1 MFFTTLSKSIAAKRI
16 KNREISQNCHRN
28 FAVCGTLILLYPFF
42 AVLAIVFLLLFPA
55 SYDKFVL
62 LPLPAG
68 TERIIPTQVR
78 IINKK
83 RGDLMERARTDLALE
98 ARNEY
103 MEKYAHRHEGE
114 ADGIEFSER
123 SENGVK
129 ISEIEISSEEG
140 ERAVGRAMGKYVTLE
155 FGDITAADY
164 AAFSSLCTLCAR
176 ELGALTHGAKSALI
190 CGIGNARM
198 SADELGPR
206 TLEHVLATRA
216 LKNRAP
222 EIFEK
227 SGFCEISAVA
237 AGVGADT
244 GFCAADM
251 IRAAVKTAK
260 PDVVIAIDAL
270 AARES
275 TRLCKTVQI
284 CTSGISPG
292 SGVGNARARL
302 DEKSVGAPVI
312 SLGVP
317 TVVDAATLV
326 RDASGT
332 EEGAKKFAGLFVCP
346 ADIDAQSAKL
356 ARLLGFAVNLALHKG
371 YPIEEMMLG

>member
-1 MFFTTLSKSIAAKRI
+1 M
-16 KNREISQNCHRN
+16 
-28 FAVCGTLILLYPFF
+28 
-42 AVLAIVFLLLFPA
+42 AIVFLLLFLA

-62 LPLPAG
+62 LPTLSDSQG
-68 TERIIPTQVR
+68 IIPPQVR
-78 IINKK
+78 IIKKNKEE
-83 RGDLMERARTDLALE
+83 LMERARTDLALE

-103 MEKYAHRHEGE
+103 MEKYARVHKGE
-114 ADGIEFSER
+114 ADGVTFCER
-123 SENGVK
+123 SENGIK
-129 ISEIEISSEEG
+129 ISEIEILSEEG
-140 ERAVGRAMGKYVTLE
+140 ARAVGRDMGKYVTLE
-155 FGDITAADY
+155 FSDITSADY
-164 AAFSSLCTLCAR
+164 SSFSSLCSLCAR
-176 ELGALTHGAKSALI
+176 ELRALAGGAKSALI
-190 CGIGNARM
+190 CGIGNAKM

-206 TLEHVLATRA
+206 ALGHVLVTRA
-216 LKNRAP
+216 LKIRSP

-227 SGFCEISAVA
+227 SGFCEVSAIA

-244 GFCAADM
+244 GFCAADI

-260 PDVVIAIDAL
+260 PEVVIAIDAL

-275 TRLCKTVQI
+275 ARLCKTVQI

-292 SGVGNARARL
+292 SGVGNARSRL

-326 RDASGT
+326 RDASG
-332 EEGAKKFAGLFVCP
+332 EGAEAKSFAGLFVCP
-346 ADIDAQSAKL
+346 ADIDVQSAKL

-371 YPIEEMMLG
+371 YPPEEMMLG